1 MEGQQSH
8 RFLTEYEVT
17 SAVLKDFSFQA
28 LQSFSSVVPRETYP
42 KKNIPTISTSSW
54 KNILVILTFNVLF
67 QY

>member
-1 MEGQQSH
+1 MEGQQSR

-42 KKNIPTISTSSW
+42 KKNIPTISTSS
-54 KNILVILTFNVLF
+54 
-67 QY
+67 